1 MVLALFIG
9 FPVALILAWAFE
21 LTPEGIK
28 RAQDVDPTQA
38 SADRS
43 GHKMGPRTI
52 NDRRRHS
59 YYHRDASSLASP
71 VRELTSLFRRSPGTI
86 VVVARFPDQRPVR
99 TR

>member
-38 SADRS
+38 RADRS

-71 VRELTSLFRRSPGTI
+71 VRELTSLFRRSPATVM
-86 VVVARFPDQRPVR
+86 VVGRVPGSAAS
-99 TR
+99 